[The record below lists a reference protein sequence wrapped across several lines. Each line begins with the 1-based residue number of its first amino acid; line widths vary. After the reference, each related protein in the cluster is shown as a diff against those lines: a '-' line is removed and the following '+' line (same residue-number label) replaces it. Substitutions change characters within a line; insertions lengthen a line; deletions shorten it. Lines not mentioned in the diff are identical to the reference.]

1 MTFRPLIVFL
11 ILLSMTSSSP
21 ATPPPLPNAPSVVL
35 LHGLGRSPLA
45 MKRLEWSLREDEYT
59 VANVGYPSQR
69 DDIATLARKTLAP
82 IFADA
87 AKRNTKVHIV
97 THSLGGILVR
107 QYLHDYGVP
116 PQLGRVVMLAPPNG
130 GSELVDFLR
139 HWPVYRRLNGPA
151 GLQLGTDVDSVPN
164 QLGPLRDAVVGIIA
178 GDRSLNPLFSSL
190 IPGKDDGK
198 VSVERTR
205 LEGMSDHLT
214 VHSSHTWMMWRTGVI
229 AQVKSFLRTGAF
241 AR

>member
-1 MTFRPLIVFL
+1 MTGFSR
-11 ILLSMTSSSP
+11 S
-21 ATPPPLPNAPSVVL
+21 TPPPLPDAPIVVL

-45 MKRLEWSLREDEYT
+45 MKRLEWALRDDEFF
-59 VANVGYPSQR
+59 VMNVGYPSR
-69 DDIATLARKTLAP
+69 RHDIATLARKTLAP
-82 IFADA
+82 IFDDA
-87 AKRNTKVHIV
+87 AQRKAKVHVV

-107 QYLHDYGVP
+107 HYVHDFGTP

-130 GSELVDFLR
+130 GSELVDLLK

-164 QLGPLRDAVVGIIA
+164 QLGPVRDVAVGIIA
-178 GDRSLNPLFSSL
+178 GDRSFNPLFSTI
-190 IPGKDDGK
+190 IPGRNDGK

-205 LEGMSDHLT
+205 LAGMSDHLT
-214 VHSSHTWMMWRTGVI
+214 VHSSHTWLMWRSGVI
-229 AQVKSFLRTGAF
+229 SQVKSFLRTGAF